1 MRKAIILLFF
11 FLGVGLVFPSPT
23 FALKA
28 RVRRG
33 GSTGASTG
41 RRISSRLGVASSV
54 KFRADRRAIII
65 TLSDLAK
72 ASQIS
77 YTLTYTGS
85 GVPQGASGTIKPA
98 GESSV
103 TRELVFGTCSA
114 GVCRYHTGI
123 YNARL
128 VITTYLKSGAYRKIH
143 KAYRI
148 KV

>member
-1 MRKAIILLFF
+1 MRKGIGLLILFF
-11 FLGVGLVFPSPT
+11 GLTTVFPSPT
-23 FALKA
+23 YALKQ
-28 RVRRG
+28 RVSRG
-33 GSTGASTG
+33 GTTASTG
-41 RRISSRLGVASSV
+41 KRVVSQNLGVASSV
-54 KFRADRRAIII
+54 KFRADRKAIVL
-65 TLSDLAK
+65 TLSDLDK
-72 ASQIS
+72 ASQVS

-85 GVPQGASGTIKPA
+85 GVPQGVSGSIKPS

-103 TRELVFGTCSA
+103 SRELVFGTCSA

-128 VITTYLKSGAYRKIH
+128 VITTYLKSGSYKKVH